1 MIRSVTGAFAFAT
14 VVPMRASAGVGRG
27 VIAALPVVV
36 TAYRRGRGNY
46 TKTPEFRAL
55 VGDYLI

>member
-1 MIRSVTGAFAFAT
+1 MKRHRNGI
-14 VVPMRASAGVGRG
+14 AGLAVLAA
-27 VIAALPVVV
+27 VAALPLVV

>member
-1 MIRSVTGAFAFAT
+1 MKRHRSGIAGLAVLAAF
-14 VVPMRASAGVGRG
+14 
-27 VIAALPVVV
+27 AALPVVLS
-36 TAYRRGRGNY
+36 AYRRGRRDY